1 MKPAFGG
8 RERLNSAFGCS
19 GVTSTSEGSFL
30 ASVPVLDD
38 EYPAF
43 SSSANTVYFPHDGS
57 FSKRYSPRSF
67 VLACGDYFNQAIAID
82 PNYGLAYSGL
92 AYNYINQ
99 DDWFMSPNEAGP
111 NARDAAERALAID
124 ESDAGAHLSL
134 ALVDHWYEWNWV
146 AAESEFKRAIE
157 LSPNDSEAHGYY
169 AGFLAPMGRKD
180 QALAEAKRSQQAD
193 PLSSLGNFIVEAG
206 LVFTAEILKNVE
218 QNLIPV
224 PGPQHFDYNEITC
237 YQYSKG
243 CIGGES
249 SPY

>member
-1 MKPAFGG
+1 
-8 RERLNSAFGCS
+8 
-19 GVTSTSEGSFL
+19 
-30 ASVPVLDD
+30 
-38 EYPAF
+38 
-43 SSSANTVYFPHDGS
+43 
-57 FSKRYSPRSF
+57 
-67 VLACGDYFNQAIAID
+67 
-82 PNYGLAYSGL
+82 L